1 MLVEKLVVQDKLNS
15 KIWDS
20 NNRLREEVKE
30 AVLKIAN
37 EFVKDLKFD
46 IDVTDIHIVGS
57 NASYNY
63 TENSDLDVHLIVRF
77 DEENKELEQ
86 QLCALATSSFNKNYD
101 IGIHGVNVEIYVED
115 IRSTTVS
122 NGVYSVLNNEWI
134 KFPKKIEAKEYDNS
148 EQLAVWKKKIEDAL
162 IDTENNSAKTLLD
175 NIYLIRKN
183 SIDIDGEYG
192 RGNQLFKDIRS
203 LGLLQKLK
211 DKVAQNKGKE
221 LSVESVDGVLTEDT
235 RARLISK
242 SKTSKKGMQRFNRRV
257 KSKVANTVK
266 QFNSIDMNKLFKDDI
281 LTVNISVNGETDDYT
296 VRISFGGFLDILHKE
311 ISRNGG
317 KFDLRS
323 IIRALVAG
331 FNQENVYV
339 HCSCCLHPSTK
350 IRLWDDTIS
359 TVEEIQKRLDIGER
373 LYAYSVNEGGFVFPG
388 LIEDVY
394 VTKTVNNFTKVVLDS
409 GDEILTTVDH
419 RYMLEDGSWEEAQNL
434 SVGQKLT
441 GINFSSFKTSAPTVA
456 SVENI
461 VCDETPVYDVSV
473 KDYHNFAVNACPI
486 LHNCDFKYR
495 FDYWA
500 TVKHTNSGSPQNIP
514 SNITNPD
521 DSLGSGCK
529 HTLLV
534 LNNNAWIIKVASV
547 INNYVKYMQ
556 KNYEKLYAD
565 IIYPAIYGKAYDGV
579 QLGIF
584 DDEKELATDTD
595 TDDVSKAIDYGK
607 KSTQFQKGNKQGY
620 KFVSDKDKEQAE
632 IDVDAE
638 ETEENS

>member
-1 MLVEKLVVQDKLNS
+1 MIVLPICNMVGSTPLFPLRGEIVLVEKIVVQDKLNS

-20 NNRLREEVKE
+20 NNKLREEVKE

-37 EFVKDLKFD
+37 EFVEELKFD
-46 IDVTDIHIVGS
+46 IDVADVHIVGS

-77 DEENKELEQ
+77 DEENKELKQ

-101 IGIHGVNVEIYVED
+101 IGIHGVNVEVYVED

-122 NGVYSVLNNEWI
+122 NGVYSVLKDEWV

-148 EQLAVWKKKIEDAL
+148 EQLAVWKKKIGDAL
-162 IDTENNSAKTLLD
+162 IDNENDSAKTLLD

-221 LSVESVDGVLTEDT
+221 LSVESVVESVLTEDT

-242 SKTSKKGMQRFNRRV
+242 SKSSKKGMQRFNRRV

-311 ISRNGG
+311 ISRNSG

-339 HCSCCLHPSTK
+339 HCNCPDA
-350 IRLWDDTIS
+350 RY
-359 TVEEIQKRLDIGER
+359 RF
-373 LYAYSVNEGGFVFPG
+373 AYWQ
-388 LIEDVY
+388 
-394 VTKTVNNFTKVVLDS
+394 T
-409 GDEILTTVDH
+409 
-419 RYMLEDGSWEEAQNL
+419 
-434 SVGQKLT
+434 
-441 GINFSSFKTSAPTVA
+441 
-456 SVENI
+456 
-461 VCDETPVYDVSV
+461 V
-473 KDYHNFAVNACPI
+473 KDI
-486 LHNCDFKYR
+486 
-495 FDYWA
+495 
-500 TVKHTNSGSPQNIP
+500 NSGTPESRP
-514 SNITNPD
+514 SDITNPD
-521 DSLGSGCK
+521 DSLGSACK

-595 TDDVSKAIDYGK
+595 TDDVGKAIDYGK

-620 KFVSDKDKEQAE
+620 KFVSDKDKDQEE
-632 IDVDAE
+632 IEVDAE